1 MHMISR
7 VLSRQEN
14 REKEK
19 KRIEIPPP
27 TALDEG
33 LWAAAAAAAAA
44 AVGCDAAAAGGPG
57 TAAAAATGGLDRAQ
71 LFHHLLEFRLLLRL
85 LLPVEGDLLAELAR
99 VGGRPRTRRRPWRRD
114 RGRPAA

>member
-1 MHMISR
+1 MFYL
-7 VLSRQEN
+7 LSLRPYL
-14 REKEK
+14 RLSAAAA
-19 KRIEIPPP
+19 
-27 TALDEG
+27 TASAG
-33 LWAAAAAAAAA
+33 GAAAAAAAAA